1 MCARGD
7 DPTPER
13 DRSEKGA
20 ACRAMTVQVASAS
33 KKGCATGEKPRLE
46 KHTKRAT
53 CRRVP
58 SWIAK
63 EISKTR
69 VRGCG
74 SAVVFTTVLN
84 RLRRA
89 KTDAK

>member
-33 KKGCATGEKPRLE
+33 KKAARPAKNPDWKNIQNVQRAEGCRVGSRKKSRKHASAAAVLRLFLQL
-46 KHTKRAT
+46 
-53 CRRVP
+53 
-58 SWIAK
+58 S
-63 EISKTR
+63 
-69 VRGCG
+69 
-74 SAVVFTTVLN
+74 
-84 RLRRA
+84 
-89 KTDAK
+89 